1 MKFNT
6 ILIPVDFSVNTEVAI
21 QKGIDLCEGPNPAI
35 HLLHIPQIVPTS
47 AFGYYRYLT
56 SYSFDDIGHLTVEA
70 TERLRKWQFYIIS
83 KRPDIAT
90 FCWIPYDDSIER
102 AIEQKAK
109 SIHADLI
116 VIGKNSQHSLLPF
129 FNTVIP
135 NRIAKRTGISVLTVK
150 PGAFSNNI
158 RTVVVPIGVK
168 FPERK
173 VEVINSFGNKKYYM
187 HIRLLLLVEKG
198 DDPGVL
204 QASLL
209 KIFRLLKNRCSGNVS
224 FEALQASNKAWDIL
238 NYCRKVDADL
248 LIVHPES
255 ETRMGW
261 FNKHISDELPS
272 NSKTQILAVSQDN
285 LSIV

>member
-47 AFGYYRYLT
+47 AFGYYRYLI
-56 SYSFDDIGHLTVEA
+56 SYSFNDIEHLTVEA
-70 TERLRKWQFYIIS
+70 TERLRKWQLYIKN
-83 KRPDIAT
+83 KRPDITT
-90 FCWIPYDDSIER
+90 FCWTPYDGSIER

-109 SIHADLI
+109 SINADLI
-116 VIGKNSQHSLLPF
+116 VIGKNSQHVLLPF
-129 FNTVIP
+129 FNTVMP
-135 NRIAKRTGISVLTVK
+135 NRIARRTGIPVLTVK
-150 PGAFSNNI
+150 PGALSSSI
-158 RTVVVPIGVK
+158 RTVVVPMGVR

-173 VEVINSFGNKKYYM
+173 VEVINSFGNKYYM

-204 QASLL
+204 QSSLI
-209 KIFRLLKNRCSGNVS
+209 KVFRLLKNRSFGNIRY
-224 FEALQASNKAWDIL
+224 EALQAGNKAWDIL

-248 LIVHPES
+248 LIVNPES
-255 ETRMGW
+255 ETRIGW
-261 FNKHISDELPS
+261 FNKHISDELPA
-272 NSKTQILAVSQDN
+272 NSKTQILAVTQEN
-285 LSIV
+285 LSVV